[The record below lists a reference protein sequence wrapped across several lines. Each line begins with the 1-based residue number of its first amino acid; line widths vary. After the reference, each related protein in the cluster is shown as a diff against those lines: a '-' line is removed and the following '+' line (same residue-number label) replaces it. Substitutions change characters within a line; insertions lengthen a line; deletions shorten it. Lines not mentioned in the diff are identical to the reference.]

1 MDSKEPPA
9 PVPECAV
16 NPTIPEASSSFLSK
30 WTYGWLNPL
39 LRIGKAHPLSQS
51 DLYTLDPLFSASHL
65 STQFEAAWAVEMD
78 KKPAD
83 NSSDA
88 FRLFRALFRAFG
100 AEYLQAAVFMFLYVT
115 LQIVTSVVMLY
126 LIQWIQRG
134 DQQTEGLWYGYVLGV
149 VLFVTQLGATVSYNR
164 HLEMTTKLGFR
175 LRTSLISAV
184 YKKAFVVSNE
194 ARNAFTVGKI
204 INLTATDTNRIDLSC
219 QMNHYIWAGPFQ
231 FVVALS
237 LLVWLLG
244 PSALV
249 GVAIIAVYIPF
260 QYRIVGV
267 LSGFRRSA
275 NKFMDKRVKLIQEV
289 LLGIRVVKMYAWE
302 ESFQALIS
310 DARAEEMKQVRGFL
324 FSRAIVNGISQTVP
338 TIAMMCSFVCFTLV
352 GNQLTPAVVFA
363 ALQLFYTIRNPFMFL
378 PNIVTQGV
386 DAWFGLARIGEYLL
400 AAELKNEAKKL
411 PENDQQ
417 TEKLA
422 IKIEDGHFSWHRS
435 SIDPSAPSE
444 ATGFELTD
452 INLQIPQGKLV
463 AIVGRVGSGKSSL
476 LNGLVNEMTRIGGS
490 VSFRGSVSYCPQS
503 PFIQNATIK
512 ENILFG
518 KEWNEQRY
526 DAVTR
531 ASCLERDFAILPNG
545 DDTEIGERG
554 VNLSG
559 GQKARVQIARA
570 LYFESDIVL
579 LDDPLSAVD
588 AHVGRRLFEDAILN
602 GLAAKTRVLVTHQLH
617 FLPQVDSIIL
627 MDSGKIVAQGTFE
640 ALIQNNE
647 AFATMM
653 NEFKVLNVSKE
664 SEEKGSQGVE
674 TKEGDAVAEKQT
686 TGPTDHPA
694 DSKPKGL
701 IVAEERN
708 IGAVQLKYYLKYLA
722 LCGGVFA
729 ATCLTLAIVFHQ
741 ASRVM
746 TDQWLAY
753 WTNRSLQ
760 LSNTQYI
767 GIYVGLCL
775 LLGCANVTYGLTVSY
790 FGTRASMNMHNEAL
804 ASVLKSPIS
813 FFDATPLGRLTSRFS
828 RDVDA
833 IDNQLPIFMYQV
845 CQTFGLAL
853 ANFILISIN
862 IPAFLAPLAVMLA
875 GYYWLQVYYRTTAL
889 ELKRLDSISRSPL
902 LANVSE
908 TINGLATIRAY
919 AAKER
924 FITKNYALLD
934 TNNQAYYLSQLIQRW
949 IQLRVEGLNAF
960 LVLITSIFVIVFR
973 WQLNPGLAGL
983 VLVYIT
989 QSSTALSNLVSM
1001 SANLEINMNSAE
1013 RIIHYIDELES
1024 EQTSELFL
1032 VANKEQVK
1040 TDSTW
1045 PADGKVDVQDLV
1057 LRYRP
1062 DLPPVL
1068 HDVSF
1073 TIEAGSKVGIV
1084 GRTGAGK
1091 SSILTCLLRLF
1102 EPEAGSIVIDG
1113 VNVQSIGL
1121 KELRRKIGV
1130 IPQEPVLFSGT
1141 IRTNLDPFQEY
1152 SDAELWNAIERA
1164 GLKETVSAGTDGLD
1178 SVVTENG
1185 SNWSTGQRQLICLAR
1200 AVLKNAKII
1209 LLDEATASVD
1219 LSTDEF
1225 IQKAVRSNFSTSTVL
1240 TIAHRLNTVAD
1251 YDKIMVLEAGRVVE
1265 FGNPFVLLGQEDGFF
1280 SRMVAE
1286 TGPQNAAIIRDLSRA
1301 QAPRV

>member
-1 MDSKEPPA
+1 MHSKPPPA
-9 PVPECAV
+9 PASECAA
-16 NPTIPEASSSFLSK
+16 NPTIPEAATSFLSK

-39 LRIGKAHPLSQS
+39 LRIGKAHPLTQS

-65 STQFEAAWAVEMD
+65 SNLFESAWAVEMD
-78 KKPAD
+78 KKTAAD
-83 NSSDA
+83 NTSDA
-88 FRLFRALFRAFG
+88 FRLFRVLFRAFG
-100 AEYLQAAVFMFLYVT
+100 AEYLRAAVFMFLYVT
-115 LQIVTSVVMLY
+115 LQIATSLVMLY

-134 DQQTEGLWYGYVLGV
+134 DHQTEGLWYGYVLGLT
-149 VLFVTQLGATVSYNR
+149 LFVTQLGATVSYNR

-267 LSGFRRSA
+267 LSNFRRTA

-302 ESFQALIS
+302 ESFQTLIS
-310 DARAEEMKQVRGFL
+310 DARADEMKQVRGFL

-338 TIAMMCSFVCFTLV
+338 TIAMMCSFVCFTLL

-386 DAWFGLARIGEYLL
+386 DAWFGLSRIGEYLV
-400 AAELKNEAKKL
+400 AAELKNEAKQL
-411 PENDQQ
+411 PENDQ
-417 TEKLA
+417 LA

-435 SIDPSAPSE
+435 SIDPSTPSE
-444 ATGFELTD
+444 TTGFELTN

-463 AIVGRVGSGKSSL
+463 AIVGKVGSGKSSL
-476 LNGLVNEMTRIGGS
+476 LNALVNEMTRIGGS
-490 VSFRGSVSYCPQS
+490 VSFKGSVSYCPQS

-518 KEWNEQRY
+518 KDLNEQRY
-526 DAVTR
+526 DATTR

-570 LYFESDIVL
+570 LYYESDIVL

-588 AHVGRRLFEDAILN
+588 AHVGRKLFEDAILN
-602 GLAAKTRVLVTHQLH
+602 GLAAKTRILVTHQLH
-617 FLPQVDSIIL
+617 FLPQVDSIVL
-627 MDSGKIVAQGTFE
+627 MDGGKIVAQGTFNE
-640 ALIQNNE
+640 LLQNNE

-653 NEFKVLNVSKE
+653 NEFKVLNVTKE
-664 SEEKGSQGVE
+664 SEEKGLQDTE
-674 TKEGDAVAEKQT
+674 TAKGDALTQKEK
-686 TGPTDHPA
+686 TDPA
-694 DSKPKGL
+694 DPQPDSKPKGL

-722 LCGGVFA
+722 LCGGAFA
-729 ATCLTLAIVFHQ
+729 ATGLTLAIVFHQ
-741 ASRVM
+741 SSRVM

-753 WTNRSLQ
+753 WTNRTLQ

-845 CQTFGLAL
+845 FQTFGLAL

-919 AAKER
+919 AAKDR
-924 FITKNYALLD
+924 FIAKNYTLLD

-1024 EQTSELFL
+1024 EQSLDQFL
-1032 VANKEQVK
+1032 VANNNQIK
-1040 TDSTW
+1040 TDAAW

-1062 DLPPVL
+1062 DLSPVL
-1068 HDVSF
+1068 HGVSF

-1164 GLKETVSAGTDGLD
+1164 GLKETVSANTDGLD
-1178 SVVTENG
+1178 STVTENG

-1225 IQKAVRSNFSTSTVL
+1225 IQKAVRTNFSSSTVL

-1251 YDKIMVLEAGRVVE
+1251 YDKIMVLEVGRVVE
-1265 FGNPFVLLGQEDGFF
+1265 FGNPFVLLGQEEGYFA
-1280 SRMVAE
+1280 RMVAE
-1286 TGPQNAAIIRDLSRA
+1286 TGPQNAAIIRELSKA
-1301 QAPRV
+1301 QAPRI